1 MIAMLGQKYPKTFC
15 SSGFRQPEV
24 GIVDALYIYIR
35 HFHGSKKRLFDRYRE
50 AVNSPVSELHSPDP
64 IWNLI
69 WQNGDSREN
78 FNYADLISA
87 VDSMNCSLEDL
98 RVRLVRIREEG
109 GRDKNL

>member
-1 MIAMLGQKYPKTFC
+1 LELDLAER
-15 SSGFRQPEV
+15 GFA
-24 GIVDALYIYIR
+24 G
-35 HFHGSKKRLFDRYRE
+35 K
-50 AVNSPVSELHSPDP
+50 
-64 IWNLI
+64 
-69 WQNGDSREN
+69 

>member
-1 MIAMLGQKYPKTFC
+1 MHSTSTSDISMAPKKDC
-15 SSGFRQPEV
+15 STDTGKLLIHQFQNCIHRIHMELDLAERGFE
-24 GIVDALYIYIR
+24 G
-35 HFHGSKKRLFDRYRE
+35 K
-50 AVNSPVSELHSPDP
+50 
-64 IWNLI
+64 
-69 WQNGDSREN
+69 

>member
-64 IWNLI
+64 F
-69 WQNGDSREN
+69 GT
-78 FNYADLISA
+78 
-87 VDSMNCSLEDL
+87 
-98 RVRLVRIREEG
+98 
-109 GRDKNL
+109 

>member
-24 GIVDALYIYIR
+24 GIVDAADMNR
-35 HFHGSKKRLFDRYRE
+35 HFHGSKKRLSNRYRE
-50 AVNSPVSELHSPDP
+50 GVNSRVSELCSPD
-64 IWNLI
+64 LDLAER
-69 WQNGDSREN
+69 GFEGK
-78 FNYADLISA
+78 FNHADLISA